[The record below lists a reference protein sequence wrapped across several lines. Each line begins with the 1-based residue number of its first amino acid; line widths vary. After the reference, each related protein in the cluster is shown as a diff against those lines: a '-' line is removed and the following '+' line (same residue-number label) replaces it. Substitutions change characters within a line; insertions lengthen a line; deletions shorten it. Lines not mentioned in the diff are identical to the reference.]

1 MSKTIEDPYLTMV
14 SIGLPVFNSEDTIAD
29 AIQTIID
36 QTYKDWLLIISDN
49 NSSDGTVRIIKEFVQ
64 LDNRIKFYQQ
74 DKNTGLGMNRY
85 FVLSKANTKYFCWHA
100 GDDLRSEDFLQ
111 ENIDFLEENSNY
123 IASTSRK
130 IFTSLEAIQRPLNN
144 SYALDESLAK
154 DRFKSFFK
162 NPWQSH
168 SIYYS
173 IMRTED
179 IKKCDDLKEDFLAQD
194 WIINL
199 FIARQGMIAL
209 QKNSY
214 IILGSQGVSK
224 KNPFKQFRNYAIEFV
239 FPLYTFHLKFNKLI
253 TNFNIVDK
261 MYFKLK
267 VLHLHYKFFL
277 VHFRKS
283 IKLLLIK

>member
-1 MSKTIEDPYLTMV
+1 MSKTIEDPNLTMV

-199 FIARQGMIAL
+199 
-209 QKNSY
+209 
-214 IILGSQGVSK
+214 
-224 KNPFKQFRNYAIEFV
+224 
-239 FPLYTFHLKFNKLI
+239 
-253 TNFNIVDK
+253 
-261 MYFKLK
+261 
-267 VLHLHYKFFL
+267 
-277 VHFRKS
+277 
-283 IKLLLIK
+283 